1 MFAYTIFSRFL
12 NHINKKKNDICCRF
26 FFLILKSNYSI
37 IISIYNEKASIP
49 SLLEHL
55 YFYYTKGHEIIII
68 DDGSN
73 DGSNKIL
80 CKSNFVNFIKF
91 KHNKGKGI
99 AIKEGI
105 QKATNEKIIIFDGDL
120 EINPDQIQEL
130 MILDH
135 KKKIRCVL
143 ANRFKWEKTISIWN
157 IGNKV
162 LTFIFNYL
170 HSSDVK
176 DALCCAKAFF
186 KSDIDLKNLKSKK
199 FDIDVELL
207 SILVKSNPKIKN
219 INIIYE
225 RRNINQGKKLKLSDS
240 FRIIYR
246 IIFS

>member
-1 MFAYTIFSRFL
+1 M
-12 NHINKKKNDICCRF
+12 
-26 FFLILKSNYSI
+26 KSNYSI

-135 KKKIRCVL
+135 KKKL
-143 ANRFKWEKTISIWN
+143 
-157 IGNKV
+157 G
-162 LTFIFNYL
+162 
-170 HSSDVK
+170 
-176 DALCCAKAFF
+176 AFWQ
-186 KSDIDLKNLKSKK
+186 IDLN
-199 FDIDVELL
+199 
-207 SILVKSNPKIKN
+207 
-219 INIIYE
+219 
-225 RRNINQGKKLKLSDS
+225 GKKLFQFGTLEIK
-240 FRIIYR
+240 
-246 IIFS
+246 FSHLYSITYIVRMLRMLYVVQKHFSNLILI